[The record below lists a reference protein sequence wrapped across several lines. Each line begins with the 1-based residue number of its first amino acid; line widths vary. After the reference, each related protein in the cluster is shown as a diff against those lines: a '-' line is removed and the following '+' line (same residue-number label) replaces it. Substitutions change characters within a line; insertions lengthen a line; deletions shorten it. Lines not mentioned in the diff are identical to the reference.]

1 MTSSAARTLLLA
13 TAAFVAALLGARAL
27 MPDVPA
33 PPVLERAV
41 WLPGGSPLPELAF
54 VDETG
59 APFDARRLLGRW
71 TYVFFGFASC
81 PDICPTT
88 LATLASVR
96 RALRDLPAELQP
108 AVLLVTVDPAQDD
121 AARLASYVRHFDP
134 AFHAV
139 TGDEASLAR
148 LASAL
153 GAAYARVPLAAGGY
167 TMDHSSSLFLIG
179 PDGRLV
185 ATSGAP
191 HDAEVIARDYRA
203 LVARGTASLTPQ
215 AAVGEGGSVDQG
227 EFPF

>member
-1 MTSSAARTLLLA
+1 LPRILLLA
-13 TAAFVAALLGARAL
+13 TAAFLAALLGARAL
-27 MPDVPA
+27 MPGRSA

-41 WLPGGSPLPELAF
+41 WLPGGSTLPEFAF
-54 VDETG
+54 VDESG
-59 APFDARRLLGRW
+59 APFDARRLQGRW

-88 LATLASVR
+88 LATLAAVR
-96 RALRDLPAELQP
+96 KALRDLPTELRP
-108 AVLLVTVDPAQDD
+108 DVLLVTVDPSRDD
-121 AARLASYVRHFDP
+121 ATRLAPYVRHFDP

-167 TMDHSSSLFLIG
+167 TMDHTSSLFLMG

-185 ATSGAP
+185 ATSGGP
-191 HDAEVIARDYRA
+191 HDAEVIARDFRV
-203 LVARGTASLTPQ
+203 LVAHAT
-215 AAVGEGGSVDQG
+215 DN
-227 EFPF
+227 

>member
-1 MTSSAARTLLLA
+1 MPRILLLA
-13 TAAFVAALLGARAL
+13 TVAFVAALLGARAL
-27 MPDVPA
+27 LPDVAA

-41 WLPGGSPLPELAF
+41 WLPGGAPLPEFAF
-54 VDETG
+54 IDETG
-59 APFDARRLLGRW
+59 APFDARRLHGHW
-71 TYVFFGFASC
+71 TYVFFGFTSC

-96 RALRDLPAELQP
+96 RALRDLPTELHP
-108 AVLLVTVDPAQDD
+108 AVLLVTVDPSRDD
-121 AARLASYVRHFDP
+121 AARLAPYVRYFDP

-148 LASAL
+148 VASAL

-191 HDAEVIARDYRA
+191 HEADVIARDYRA
-203 LVARGTASLTPQ
+203 LVTRGTGSLRN
-215 AAVGEGGSVDQG
+215 
-227 EFPF
+227 

>member
-1 MTSSAARTLLLA
+1 MNPRLPRILLLA
-13 TAAFVAALLGARAL
+13 TAAFVAALLGARAM
-27 MPDVPA
+27 MPGVPA

-41 WLPGGSPLPELAF
+41 WLPGGSPLPEIAF
-54 VDETG
+54 VDESG
-59 APFDARRLLGRW
+59 ASFDEPRLHGRW

-88 LATLASVR
+88 LATLATVR
-96 RALRDLPAELQP
+96 STLRDLPTELRP
-108 AVLLVTVDPAQDD
+108 DVLLVTVDPSRDD
-121 AARLASYVRHFDP
+121 PTRLAPYVRHFDP

-153 GAAYARVPLAAGGY
+153 GAAYARVPLAGGGY
-167 TMDHSSSLFLIG
+167 TMDHTSRLFLIG

-191 HDAEVIARDYRA
+191 HDAEVIARDHRV
-203 LVARGTASLTPQ
+203 LVARGT
-215 AAVGEGGSVDQG
+215 DN
-227 EFPF
+227 

>member
-1 MTSSAARTLLLA
+1 VLESGQGKLPGPSAVNPRLLRTLLLA
-13 TAAFVAALLGARAL
+13 TAAFLAALLGARAL
-27 MPDVPA
+27 LPDRPA

-41 WLPGGSPLPELAF
+41 WLPDGLPLADFAF
-54 VDETG
+54 VDESG
-59 APFDARRLLGRW
+59 APFDARRLRGRW

-96 RALRDLPAELQP
+96 SSLRDLPTALHP
-108 AVLLVTVDPAQDD
+108 DVLLVTVDPSRDD
-121 AARLASYVRHFDP
+121 ATRLAPYVRHFDP

-139 TGDEASLAR
+139 TGNEASLAR

-153 GAAYARVPLAAGGY
+153 GAAYARVPLAGGGY
-167 TMDHSSSLFLIG
+167 TMDHTSSLFLIG

-191 HDAEVIARDYRA
+191 HDAEVIARDYRV
-203 LVARGTASLTPQ
+203 LVVRGMAH
-215 AAVGEGGSVDQG
+215 
-227 EFPF
+227 